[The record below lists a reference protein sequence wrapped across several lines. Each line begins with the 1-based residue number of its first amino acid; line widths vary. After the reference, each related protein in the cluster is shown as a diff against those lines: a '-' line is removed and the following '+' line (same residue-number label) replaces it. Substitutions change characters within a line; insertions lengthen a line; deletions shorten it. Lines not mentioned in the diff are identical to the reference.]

1 MTPDDAKDAAV
12 SAVTLLCEAGIPS
25 YVLYCD
31 EAGWHLAGPSVDGK
45 VLADALRAVAAQCEE
60 TLVKLGERT
69 IN

>member
-1 MTPDDAKDAAV
+1 MTPEDAKDAAV
-12 SAVTLLCEAGIPS
+12 SAVTILCDAGVPS

-31 EAGWHLAGPSVDGK
+31 DAGWHLAGPSVDGK

-60 TLVKLGERT
+60 TLSKLGGWT